1 MKSYKIEKSSVGTLP
16 TLVTANW
23 CPFTLTG
30 EDFWMEATQAVGS
43 PLRVLDAESDEG
55 KSLMGTVNVAGV
67 PCLIA
72 APERLFYGINL
83 SLDESKSFLTTK
95 ASFRES

>member
-23 CPFTLTG
+23 CPFTLTA
-30 EDFWMEATQAVGS
+30 ENFWMEATQAVGS
-43 PLRVLDAESDEG
+43 HLRVLDAESDEG
-55 KSLMGTVNVAGV
+55 KSLIGTVNVAGV
-67 PCLIA
+67 PCLVA

-83 SLDESKSFLTTK
+83 SLDEAKSFLTTK
-95 ASFRES
+95 ASLPES